1 MAVQY
6 FTILLIPFGVSV
18 FTILLGV
25 LDFLFF
31 IL

>member
-6 FTILLIPFGVSV
+6 FTILLIPFQVSV
-18 FTILLGV
+18 FTIYFGV
-25 LDFLFF
+25 LEFLFF